1 MSSIGCVV
9 WLQLRR
15 CLILT
20 INLALTLILALTLT
34 VCKEANPRSKDI
46 NFYERAN
53 CSSKG
58 ANSRFND
65 TNFQY

>member
-20 INLALTLILALTLT
+20 TNLALILALTLT

-58 ANSRFND
+58 ANSRFKD
-65 TNFQY
+65 TNFI

>member
-20 INLALTLILALTLT
+20 INLALTLT

-58 ANSRFND
+58 ANSKFKD
-65 TNFQY
+65 TNFI